1 MEVVIPS
8 SPIMD
13 FDFSSA
19 RSSPRS
25 TAPSTPRR
33 LGDCFFSA
41 PTSPTRMSEFYRE
54 FDRFSMVNDRQSSIR
69 GGSLAIPFDWEEKP
83 GTPKSA
89 RATVN
94 DEEEEGDDF
103 AFDFSEALEKTS
115 LSAEELFDGGKI
127 KPLKPPPR
135 LQVDEYN
142 QKSPLLSSPR
152 SPRSPLL
159 SQGKKIIREAFS
171 PRKKKNRDDPFA
183 TVMESTRSNDRG
195 RERVQDISLRNLNRR
210 ATRSLSPYRVSEYP
224 WEEEEKQ
231 QQQQQQQETTTTNT
245 AATATPTAAAKQP
258 SLNSKHSFSSTSS
271 KGSSRKWRLR
281 DFLLF
286 RSASEGRGT
295 DKDPL
300 SKYSSGFFKK
310 PEDNSKNSSFRSTD
324 SSGSTGSR
332 RKVSAHE
339 LHYTTNKAVSENM
352 KKKTFLPY
360 KQGILGR
367 LAFNPAV
374 HALANGFGT
383 LTPLSN
389 QSLNI
394 SPDATIKE
402 DDDDVEETESETKDG
417 ASTPKGEAEPSK
429 DDAVKVPYNLKVKY
443 ELWTAF

>member
-1 MEVVIPS
+1 MEVMIPT

-13 FDFSSA
+13 FDFNSA

-25 TAPSTPRR
+25 TAPSTPGRF
-33 LGDCFFSA
+33 GECFFSA

-54 FDRFSMVNDRQSSIR
+54 FDRFSMMNDKQSSIR
-69 GGSLAIPFDWEEKP
+69 SSSLAIPFDWEEKP
-83 GTPKSA
+83 GTPKSP
-89 RATVN
+89 RAKIN
-94 DEEEEGDDF
+94 EEEEGDDF

-115 LSAEELFDGGKI
+115 LSAAELFDGGKI

-135 LQVDEYN
+135 LKVDEYN
-142 QKSPLLSSPR
+142 QKSLLLSSPR
-152 SPRSPLL
+152 SPRSPL
-159 SQGKKIIREAFS
+159 SQGKKIMREVFS
-171 PRKKKNRDDPFA
+171 PRKKKDRDPFA
-183 TVMESTRSNDRG
+183 TATESSRNNTENRRG
-195 RERVQDISLRNLNRR
+195 RERVQDFSSKNSNRR

-231 QQQQQQQETTTTNT
+231 QQNETSST
-245 AATATPTAAAKQP
+245 KQS
-258 SLNSKHSFSSTSS
+258 SLNSNPSFSSTSS

-286 RSASEGRGT
+286 RSASEGRAT
-295 DKDPL
+295 DKDPFR
-300 SKYSSGFFKK
+300 KYSTGFFKK
-310 PEDNSKNSSFRSTD
+310 PEDNKNSSFRFTD
-324 SSGSTGSR
+324 SSGSSGSR

-383 LTPLSN
+383 LKRS
-389 QSLNI
+389 
-394 SPDATIKE
+394 
-402 DDDDVEETESETKDG
+402 
-417 ASTPKGEAEPSK
+417 
-429 DDAVKVPYNLKVKY
+429 
-443 ELWTAF
+443 